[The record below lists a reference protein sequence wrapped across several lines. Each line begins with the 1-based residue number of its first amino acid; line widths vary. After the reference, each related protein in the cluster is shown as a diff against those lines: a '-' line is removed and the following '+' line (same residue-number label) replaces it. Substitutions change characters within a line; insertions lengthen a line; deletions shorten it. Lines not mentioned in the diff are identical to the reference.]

1 MSFNGNGS
9 NCNGNN
15 GGDEWFVKHIRK
27 FVGENVLVFTTSGG
41 ASGSGFDGVL
51 MEVNNE
57 FIRLINRQS
66 SPPTCPISDVCNH
79 SEEYY
84 DSSNGTMN
92 GSCQNGGGNHHKR
105 SVGSITDIPIDRI
118 AAFCHNAV

>member
-1 MSFNGNGS
+1 MSYNGNG
-9 NCNGNN
+9 CNGNGYN

-27 FVGENVLVFTTSGG
+27 YIGENVLVFTTSGG

-51 MEVNNE
+51 MEVNGE

-66 SPPTCPISDVCNH
+66 SPPTCPISEVCNQPP
-79 SEEYY
+79 EYCGPVN
-84 DSSNGTMN
+84 DLQSS
-92 GSCQNGGGNHHKR
+92 GGIYHKH
-105 SVGSITDIPIDRI
+105 SVGAITDIPIDRI